1 VYKSEL
7 PHRTFLKPW
16 GIAWLLDGSSRTA
29 LSRHRMRLVSGVKI
43 ALILLRLSLLILLPS
58 ALAGCGTLIHGTSQ
72 DVVCVSN
79 PAGALVRTA
88 DGTTCTTPCTVKLKR
103 TKDNSLTMEREGYE
117 PVILPVHSSL
127 SKTSAGEVLLPGGL
141 ICWGID
147 LASGAAFHLRP
158 ERVDVSLKPSTN
170 EDGTEKAP

>member
-1 VYKSEL
+1 MYRSEL
-7 PHRTFLKPW
+7 SDRILLK
-16 GIAWLLDGSSRTA
+16 SSA
-29 LSRHRMRLVSGVKI
+29 LSRHRRSVNGVKI
-43 ALILLRLSLLILLPS
+43 PLIPLRLSLLLLLLS

-72 DVVCVSN
+72 NVICISS

-103 TKDNSLTMEREGYE
+103 TKENFLTMEREGYE

-127 SKTSAGEVLLPGGL
+127 SKTSVGEVLLPGGL
-141 ICWGID
+141 VCWGID
-147 LASGAAFHLRP
+147 LASGAAYHLHP

-170 EDGTEKAP
+170 EDGPEKAP